1 MPKRPS
7 AAQDLIVA
15 IVAVLAAWLARMLLE
30 PWVGERVPFIT
41 FFPAAFAVA
50 WWGGMRPT
58 LCLAAI
64 SAPLLTYFILEPKFE
79 LAIARPE
86 YRVGMFIFLIV
97 VLAAGWLGEQMH
109 AARRRALQ
117 AHDEAVADRERLCVT
132 LASIGDG
139 VIVTDPKGRVLS
151 LNTVA
156 EQLTGWRQTSAAF
169 QPIEQVFHIINEDS
183 RTEVE
188 SPCAKVLTTGKVV
201 GLANHTLL
209 ISRDGSERPI
219 DDSAAPIK
227 AENGEL
233 LGVVVV
239 FRDVTEKRAADK
251 ALSRSERNLAD
262 FFENAAVG
270 LQWVGPDGTILRANR
285 ADYELL
291 GYTEETYIGRKISE
305 FHADPSA
312 IEDILRRLQAGETIN
327 SYEAT
332 LRHRDG
338 SLRHVLIT
346 SNVLWEDGHFVH
358 SRCFTR
364 DITARKRAE
373 EGLGFLV
380 EATTTLA
387 AIVDRRSALERA
399 ARITIP
405 YLADYAVLT
414 MVGPERQIE
423 FQASAH
429 RDAAQETR
437 LTALLNRFP
446 LNWNSPSLVVS
457 ALTSGKSQHVP
468 DLTSALLGT
477 LVQSDEHRTAAAA
490 LSPRSAI
497 VVPLVIRERVIGALS
512 LVMSESQ
519 RRYSARDL
527 QLAEEFARRVSTA
540 IDNSQLL
547 HSLQESN
554 QQKDEFLAMLA
565 HELRNPLAA
574 IRYAVT
580 LGQMSSDD
588 TGEVYEIVE
597 RQVENL
603 AHLVDDLLDVSRIS
617 RDKIKLVRAHIDA
630 RTLVERAAAA
640 ARPFVE
646 EKQHALKLDISPLA
660 MPLFVDPTRA
670 EQIVGNLLANAAK
683 FTPPEGRITLRA
695 YPEDDQCV
703 IKVTDNGVGL
713 PAEMLAR
720 VFDLFAQA
728 DRSLDRSSG
737 GLGIGLT
744 VARRLAEMHGGS
756 ITATS
761 AGLGLGAEFTVRLPL
776 VPAPAESETPLPAD
790 TAPVSAQKILVV
802 DDNRDTARTAAL
814 LLEATGHEVQ
824 IAHDG
829 PTALEIARQFRPQS
843 ILLDIGL
850 PGLNGYEVARTLRSE
865 GFEQTTIVAISG
877 YGQAE
882 DRQRSREAGFDHHLV
897 KPVNHRVLLD
907 VLRAGRTSN
916 IGS

>member
-1 MPKRPS
+1 MPKRSS
-7 AAQDLIVA
+7 AAQDLV
-15 IVAVLAAWLARMLLE
+15 VAVVTVLVAWLARVLLA
-30 PWVGERVPFIT
+30 PWIGERVPFIT
-41 FFPAAFAVA
+41 FFPAAFFVA
-50 WWGGMRPT
+50 WWGGLRPAAFF
-58 LCLAAI
+58 AAI
-64 SAPLLTYFILEPKFE
+64 SVPILIYFVLAPRHTW
-79 LAIARPE
+79 AIEMVE
-86 YRVGMFIFLIV
+86 YRVGLVLYMAIV
-97 VLAAGWLGEQMH
+97 LGTGWLGEQLH
-109 AARRRALQ
+109 AAQRRARQ
-117 AHDEAVADRERLCVT
+117 AHQQADADRERLRVT

-139 VIVTDPKGRVLS
+139 VIVTDPAGRVLS
-151 LNTVA
+151 INAVA
-156 EQLTGWRQTSAAF
+156 EQLTGWGQASAAF
-169 QPIEQVFHIINEDS
+169 QPLEEIFHIINEDS
-183 RTEVE
+183 RTAVE
-188 SPCAKVLTTGKVV
+188 NPCAKVLATGKVV

-227 AENGEL
+227 ADDGAL

-239 FRDVTEKRAADK
+239 FRDVTEKREADR
-251 ALSRSERNLAD
+251 ALARSERNLAD

-270 LQWVGPDGTILRANR
+270 LQWVSPDGTILRANR

-291 GYTEETYIGRKISE
+291 GYTEETYVGRKISE
-305 FHADPSA
+305 FHADPQA

-346 SNVLWEDGHFVH
+346 SNVLWEDGRFVH

-364 DITARKRAE
+364 DITARKRAK

-429 RDAAQETR
+429 RDAAQETG
-437 LTALLNRFP
+437 LTALLNRYP

-477 LVQSDEHRTAAAA
+477 LVQSDEHHQAAVA
-490 LSPRSAI
+490 LSPRSVI

-519 RRYSARDL
+519 RRYSAQDL

-554 QQKDEFLAMLA
+554 RQKDEFLAMLA

-588 TGEVYEIVE
+588 TGDVYEIVE

-617 RDKIKLVRAHIDA
+617 RDKIKLAREHLDA
-630 RTLVERAAAA
+630 RAIVGRAAAA
-640 ARPFVE
+640 ARPFFE
-646 EKQHALKLDISPLA
+646 EKQHALKLDIAPQP

-683 FTPPEGRITLRA
+683 YTPPEGRITLRV

-703 IKVTDNGVGL
+703 IRVTDNGVGL
-713 PAEMLAR
+713 PPEILAR
-720 VFDLFAQA
+720 VFELFAQA
-728 DRSLDRSSG
+728 DRSLDRSAG

-761 AGLGLGAEFTVRLPL
+761 AGLGLGAEFTVRLPT
-776 VPAPAESETPLPAD
+776 VPAPVESEAPRPAD
-790 TAPVSAQKILVV
+790 TAPVTAQKILVV
-802 DDNRDTARTAAL
+802 DDNRDTAHAAAL
-814 LLEATGHEVQ
+814 LLEASGHEVQ
-824 IAHDG
+824 TAHDG